1 MLSKSL
7 NLSSLSIVRY
17 GSTFVLGLMLWAA
30 PNPVLGH
37 IGHNSKS
44 TGGNFILGLMLR
56 TDPVLAHVG
65 HNSEFAGGDAAK
77 IMQSIEV
84 DASKA
89 TALGIKTE
97 AVAPTTDGGILK
109 VPSTSLIDANGQK
122 LVYIQEGTTYK
133 PISVQIGS
141 DSGDTVEIKEGNLV
155 PGNQIVTQGATLLY
169 SEALRGKPQAETQAS
184 PPTSQV
190 ETPASP
196 ATSQAEAQPAQGA
209 SPLIWVGGAGVLLV
223 GGFAAFALKGK
234 GQ

>member
-7 NLSSLSIVRY
+7 QLNSLSIARY
-17 GSTFVLGLMLWAA
+17 GSSFLLGLLLCTASA
-30 PNPVLGH
+30 
-37 IGHNSKS
+37 
-44 TGGNFILGLMLR
+44 
-56 TDPVLAHVG
+56 PVLAHVG

-77 IMQSIEV
+77 IMQPIEV

-97 AVAPTTDGGILK
+97 AIAPTPDGGILK
-109 VPSTSLIDANGQK
+109 VPSTSLVDANGQK

-155 PGNQIVTQGATLLY
+155 SGNQIVTQGATLLY
-169 SEALRGKPQAETQAS
+169 SEALRGKPQAEAQVSPSTSQAS
-184 PPTSQV
+184 PG
-190 ETPASP
+190 
-196 ATSQAEAQPAQGA
+196 TSQAEAQPAQGT

-223 GGFAAFALKGK
+223 GGFAVFALKGQAK
-234 GQ
+234 

>member
-7 NLSSLSIVRY
+7 NSSSLSIARY
-17 GSTFVLGLMLWAA
+17 GSSFVLGLMLCTASA
-30 PNPVLGH
+30 PV
-37 IGHNSKS
+37 
-44 TGGNFILGLMLR
+44 
-56 TDPVLAHVG
+56 VAHVG

-77 IMQSIEV
+77 VMLPIEV

-141 DSGDTVEIKEGNLV
+141 DSGDVVEIKEGNLAS
-155 PGNQIVTQGATLLY
+155 GNQIVIQGATLLY
-169 SEALRGKPQAETQAS
+169 SEALRSKPQAAAQ
-184 PPTSQV
+184 
-190 ETPASP
+190 ASP
-196 ATSQAEAQPAQGA
+196 ATSAAEASPATSAAEASPATSAAEAQPAQGS
-209 SPLIWVGGAGVLLV
+209 SPLIWVAGAGVLLV
-223 GGFAAFALKGK
+223 GGFAVFGLKGQGK
-234 GQ
+234 

>member
-7 NLSSLSIVRY
+7 NSSSLSIARY
-17 GSTFVLGLMLWAA
+17 GSSFVLGLMLCTASA
-30 PNPVLGH
+30 
-37 IGHNSKS
+37 
-44 TGGNFILGLMLR
+44 
-56 TDPVLAHVG
+56 PVLAHVG

-77 IMQSIEV
+77 IMQPIEV

-97 AVAPTTDGGILK
+97 AIPPTTDGGILK

-141 DSGDTVEIKEGNLV
+141 DSGDVVEIKEGNLV
-155 PGNQIVTQGATLLY
+155 SGNQIVTQGATLLY
-169 SEALRGKPQAETQAS
+169 SEALRGKPQAEAQ
-184 PPTSQV
+184 
-190 ETPASP
+190 ASP
-196 ATSQAEAQPAQGA
+196 ATSQASPAATSQASPATSQVEAQPAQGS

-223 GGFAAFALKGK
+223 GGFAVFALKGQGK
-234 GQ
+234 

>member
-7 NLSSLSIVRY
+7 QLNSLSIVRY
-17 GSTFVLGLMLWAA
+17 GSSFLLGLLLCTAVS
-30 PNPVLGH
+30 PVLG
-37 IGHNSKS
+37 
-44 TGGNFILGLMLR
+44 
-56 TDPVLAHVG
+56 HVG

-77 IMQSIEV
+77 IMQPIEV

-109 VPSTSLIDANGQK
+109 VKSTSLVDANGQK

-141 DSGDTVEIKEGNLV
+141 DSGDVVEIKEGNLAS
-155 PGNQIVTQGATLLY
+155 GNQIVIQGATLLY
-169 SEALRGKPQAETQAS
+169 SEALRGKPQAAAPASPATSQAS
-184 PPTSQV
+184 PTTS
-190 ETPASP
+190 EASP

-209 SPLIWVGGAGVLLV
+209 SPLIWVAGAGVLLV
-223 GGFAAFALKGK
+223 GGFAVFGLKGK
-234 GQ
+234 DQ

>member
-7 NLSSLSIVRY
+7 NSSSLSIARY
-17 GSTFVLGLMLWAA
+17 GSSFVLGLMLCTASA
-30 PNPVLGH
+30 PV
-37 IGHNSKS
+37 
-44 TGGNFILGLMLR
+44 
-56 TDPVLAHVG
+56 VAHVG

-77 IMQSIEV
+77 VMLPIEV

-141 DSGDTVEIKEGNLV
+141 DSGDVVEIKEGNLAS
-155 PGNQIVTQGATLLY
+155 GNQIVIQGATLLY
-169 SEALRGKPQAETQAS
+169 SEALRSKPQAAAQ
-184 PPTSQV
+184 
-190 ETPASP
+190 ASP
-196 ATSQAEAQPAQGA
+196 ATSAAEASPATSAAEAQPAQGS
-209 SPLIWVGGAGVLLV
+209 SPLIWVAGAGVLLV
-223 GGFAAFALKGK
+223 GGFAVFGLKGQGK
-234 GQ
+234 